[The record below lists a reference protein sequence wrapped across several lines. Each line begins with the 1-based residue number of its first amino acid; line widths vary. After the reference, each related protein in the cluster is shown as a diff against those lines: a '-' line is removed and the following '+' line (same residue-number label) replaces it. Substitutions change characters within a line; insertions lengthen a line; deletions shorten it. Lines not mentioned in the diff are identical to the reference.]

1 MTIKVLFVCTGNI
14 CRSPMAEAVLQH
26 LVNEAGLAEQFHI
39 DSAGTS
45 DEELGN
51 TTHRGTVQVLSKNHI
66 PHDAR
71 RYARQ
76 VTTADLRDFDYILAM
91 DKGHLRRLQIM
102 ASNANVTPVL
112 FLSYAN
118 AAGTVTV
125 EDVPDPWYTGKF
137 DETYDLVTKGCE
149 AFLAHV
155 RRQHGL

>member
-1 MTIKVLFVCTGNI
+1 
-14 CRSPMAEAVLQH
+14 MAEAVLQH
-26 LVNEAGLAEQFHI
+26 LVNEAGLASEFQI

-51 TTHRGTVQVLSKNHI
+51 TTHKGTLQVLTKHRI
-66 PHDAR
+66 VHDSR

-76 VTTADLRDFDYILAM
+76 ITPADMRQFDYVLAM
-91 DKGHLRRLQIM
+91 DKGHLRRLQM
-102 ASNANVTPVL
+102 MVGDSKATPVL

-118 AAGTVTV
+118 AAGTVKN

-149 AFLAHV
+149 AFLVHV
-155 RRQHGL
+155 RQKHRL

>member
-1 MTIKVLFVCTGNI
+1 MIKVLFVCTGNI

-26 LVNEAGLAEQFHI
+26 LVNEAGLAAQFQI

-51 TTHRGTVQVLSKNHI
+51 TTHKGTLQVLAKHSI
-66 PHDAR
+66 PHNPR

-76 VTTADLRDFDYILAM
+76 ISNSDVQDFDYVLAM
-91 DKGHLRRLQIM
+91 DKGHLNRLQPLM
-102 ASNANVTPVL
+102 RGNSTAAAL

-118 AAGTVTV
+118 AAGTVKV
-125 EDVPDPWYTGKF
+125 EDVPDPWYTGRF
-137 DETYDLVTKGCE
+137 DETYELVTKGCE

-155 RRQHGL
+155 RHQHGL